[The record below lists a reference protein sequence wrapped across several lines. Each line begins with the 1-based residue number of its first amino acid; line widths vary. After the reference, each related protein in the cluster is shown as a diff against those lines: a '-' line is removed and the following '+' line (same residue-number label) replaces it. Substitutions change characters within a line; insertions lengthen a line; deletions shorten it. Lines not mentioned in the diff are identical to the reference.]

1 MGNIYINLKKLVFN
15 TGQIEGVPRNPREW
29 TKEDVSRLAA
39 SIVETP
45 ELFEARPLLV
55 VPRGE
60 RYVVIGGSNP
70 LRSVAAGARDSG
82 TTRQGRQ

>member
-45 ELFEARPLLV
+45 ERE
-55 VPRGE
+55 
-60 RYVVIGGSNP
+60 I
-70 LRSVAAGARDSG
+70 VAQLGKTGNDE
-82 TTRQGRQ
+82 